1 MNKFPV
7 KQLRS
12 KPEILRILEQDRL
25 YAAYA
30 IGDLAPELFR
40 ECDWFAANADGSAP
54 ALCLYFKG
62 LEPRALF
69 VLGPPEGVAAILN
82 SALRPGV
89 AAFSAQPEHMPT
101 LRSLYQLEHE
111 QPMWRMA
118 LTAATFRPLPSP
130 AVVHLGAADIA
141 DLNRLYKLGWGGIF
155 APYQIAQGIYY
166 GIHVRDQ
173 LIAAAGTHVVA
184 EEYGI
189 AAVGNV
195 FTHPTY
201 RNRGYAT
208 ACTSAVVAELLDMGC
223 RDVVLNVRL
232 DNEPALRAYRRL
244 GFREHCQFIEAVGTR
259 QGSWRAR
266 LEKLLVGEW

>member
-1 MNKFPV
+1 MSQV

-40 ECDWFAANADGSAP
+40 ECDWFAANADGAAP

-69 VLGPPEGVAAILN
+69 VLGPPEGVAAILS

-89 AAFSAQPEHMPT
+89 AAFAARPEHLPA
-101 LRSLYQLEHE
+101 LLSLYALEHE
-111 QPMWRMA
+111 QAMWRMA
-118 LTAATFRPLPSP
+118 LTAATFRPAPSP
-130 AVVHLGAADIA
+130 AVVQLGAADID

-166 GIHVRDQ
+166 GLHVRDQ
-173 LIAAAGTHVVA
+173 LVAAAGTHVVA

-195 FTHPTY
+195 FTHPAH

-208 ACTSAVVAELLDMGC
+208 VCTSAVVAELLEMGC

-232 DNEPALRAYRRL
+232 DNEPALHAYRCL
-244 GFREHCQFIEAVGTR
+244 GFREYCQFVEAVGTR
-259 QGSWRAR
+259 KGSWRAWV
-266 LEKLLVGEW
+266 EKLWVGGG